1 MKKIAVLGAGTMG
14 HGIAQVCAT
23 AGFGVVVRDI
33 KQEFLDKAKDAIA
46 KNLSKAVSKGK
57 MSEDKAKEI
66 LGKIKFTLSIEEAVK
81 DADLVIEAVP
91 EIMDLKKQV
100 FAEVQKFA
108 KPECIFASNTSGLS
122 ITELGNS
129 TDRPEKF
136 VGLHFFNPPVV
147 MQLVEV
153 IKGEKTSEETIAKAV
168 DFVKKIG
175 KVPVV
180 VKKDVAGFI
189 VNRILVPYLTL

>member
-1 MKKIAVLGAGTMG
+1 MSGEIMKKIAVLGAGTMG

-91 EIMDLKKQV
+91 
-100 FAEVQKFA
+100 
-108 KPECIFASNTSGLS
+108 
-122 ITELGNS
+122 
-129 TDRPEKF
+129 
-136 VGLHFFNPPVV
+136 
-147 MQLVEV
+147 
-153 IKGEKTSEETIAKAV
+153 
-168 DFVKKIG
+168 
-175 KVPVV
+175 
-180 VKKDVAGFI
+180 
-189 VNRILVPYLTL
+189 